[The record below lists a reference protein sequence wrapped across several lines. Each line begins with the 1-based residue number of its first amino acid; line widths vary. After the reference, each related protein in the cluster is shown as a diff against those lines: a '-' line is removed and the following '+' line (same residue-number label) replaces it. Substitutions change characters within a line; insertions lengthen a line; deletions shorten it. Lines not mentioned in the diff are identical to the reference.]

1 MPLALSQPSLLSSG
15 TLTDLTKEVD
25 ASLRRLELLKNS
37 SNWDDLNS
45 TNKAR
50 VTGSITLLNRSLDK
64 LPPL

>member
-1 MPLALSQPSLLSSG
+1 MPLALLQPSLLSSG